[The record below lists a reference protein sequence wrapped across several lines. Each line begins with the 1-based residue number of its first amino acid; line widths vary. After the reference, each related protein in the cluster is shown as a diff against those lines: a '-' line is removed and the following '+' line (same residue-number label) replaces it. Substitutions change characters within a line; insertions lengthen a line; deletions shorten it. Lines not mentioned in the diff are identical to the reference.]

1 MDVSVFGRQ
10 LLGDSGTR
18 SLMNDLGDI
27 AAAGGAIMNLG
38 GGSPSLIPA
47 AEALFRRQMESLLRR
62 EGAFERAIGLYG
74 GPDGDRDF
82 AGALAGFLRREVGW
96 QVSERNIAVTNGSQS
111 AFLPLFNLLAGP
123 MGDGRRAR
131 RILLPLSPEYIGYA
145 DLGIA
150 PGLFSARRSTIR
162 ELDDQLFKYGVDFEG
177 LDGVEDIGAIC
188 VSRPTNPTGNVITD
202 EEVARLGAV
211 ARARGV
217 PLILDTAYGLPF
229 PGIVFGDATPVW
241 DENTVACMSL
251 SKLGLPGFRT
261 GIVIANEE
269 IIAALSAATAIF
281 CLSPGRLGPAFAT
294 ELIESGAVLG
304 LVREVIRPH
313 YAGRAS
319 RAVERLRAGLGDYPI
334 RIHKPEGAFF
344 LWLWMPGLPITNAA
358 LYERLKQR
366 DVIVVSGH
374 YFFPGRED
382 DDWPHKRECIRISYA
397 DDWERTERGLDIIAE
412 EVRRAYDGGAA
423 VGAGQ
428 RSVPR
433 KRSLPGRSG

>member
-1 MDVSVFGRQ
+1 MVKGMDVSAYGRR

-18 SLMNDLGDI
+18 SLMDDLGAI

-47 AEALFRRQMESLLRR
+47 AEATFRRHLESLLRC

-74 GPDGDRDF
+74 GPEGDRDF
-82 AGALAGFLRREVGW
+82 ANALAALLRREVGW
-96 QVSERNIAVTNGSQS
+96 KVTASNIALTNGSQS

-123 MGDGRRAR
+123 MGDGRPAR

-145 DLGIA
+145 DLGFT
-150 PGLFSARRSTIR
+150 PGLFTARRSTIH
-162 ELDDQLFKYGVDFEG
+162 ELDDKLFKYGVDFDG
-177 LDGVEDIGAIC
+177 LDEVEDIGAIC

-202 EEVARLGAV
+202 EEVARLGAF

-217 PLILDTAYGLPF
+217 PLILDTAYGAPF
-229 PGIVFGDATPVW
+229 PGIVFGESTPVW
-241 DENTVACMSL
+241 DEHTVVCMSL

-269 IIAALSAATAIF
+269 IIEALAAATAIY
-281 CLSPGRLGPAFAT
+281 CLSPGRLGPALAT
-294 ELIESGAVLG
+294 ELMKSGAL
-304 LVREVIRPH
+304 LPLARDVIRPH
-313 YAGRAS
+313 YAERAA
-319 RAVERLRAGLGDYPI
+319 RAVDRLRGGLYDYPV
-334 RIHKPEGAFF
+334 RIHVPEGAFF

-366 DVIVVSGH
+366 NVIVVSGH

-397 DDWERTERGLDIIAE
+397 DDWERTERGLDIIVE
-412 EVRRAYDGGAA
+412 EVRRAYDGAI
-423 VGAGQ
+423 
-428 RSVPR
+428 
-433 KRSLPGRSG
+433 GRRTA

>member
-1 MDVSVFGRQ
+1 MDVSAFGRR

-47 AEALFRRQMESLLRR
+47 AEATFRRHMEALLRR
-62 EGAFERAIGLYG
+62 ERAFERAIGLYG
-74 GPDGDRDF
+74 GPEGDRDF
-82 AGALAGFLRREVGW
+82 AGALAALLQREVGW
-96 QVSERNIAVTNGSQS
+96 EVTARNIALTNGSQS
-111 AFLPLFNLLAGP
+111 TFLPLFNLLAGP
-123 MGDGRRAR
+123 MGNGRPAR
-131 RILLPLSPEYIGYA
+131 RILLPLSPEYIGYG
-145 DLGIA
+145 DVGFT
-150 PGLFSARRSTIR
+150 PGLFAARRSTIH
-162 ELDDQLFKYGVDFEG
+162 ELDDKLFKYGVDFDG
-177 LDGVEDIGAIC
+177 LDEVDDIGAIC

-211 ARARGV
+211 ARGRGV

-229 PGIVFGDATPVW
+229 PGLVFGEATPVW
-241 DENTVACMSL
+241 DEHTVVCMSL

-261 GIVIANEE
+261 GIVVANEE
-269 IIAALSAATAIF
+269 IIEALAAATAIF
-281 CLSPGRLGPAFAT
+281 CLSPGRLGPALAT
-294 ELIESGAVLG
+294 ELIESGELLPLA
-304 LVREVIRPH
+304 RDVIRPH
-313 YAGRAS
+313 YAERAA
-319 RAVERLRAGLGDYPI
+319 RAVDRLRAGLGDYPI

-358 LYERLKQR
+358 LYGRLKQR

-397 DDWERTERGLDIIAE
+397 DDWERTERGLDIVVE
-412 EVRRAYDGGAA
+412 EVRRAYDG
-423 VGAGQ
+423 V
-428 RSVPR
+428 
-433 KRSLPGRSG
+433 PGR

>member
-1 MDVSVFGRQ
+1 MDVSAFGRR

-47 AEALFRRQMESLLRR
+47 AEATFRRHMEALLRR

-74 GPDGDRDF
+74 GPEGDRDF
-82 AGALAGFLRREVGW
+82 AGALAALLQREVGW
-96 QVSERNIAVTNGSQS
+96 EVTARNIALTNGSQS
-111 AFLPLFNLLAGP
+111 TFLPLFNLLAGP
-123 MGDGRRAR
+123 MGDGRPAR

-145 DLGIA
+145 DLGFA
-150 PGLFSARRSTIR
+150 PGLFTARRSTIH
-162 ELDDQLFKYGVDFEG
+162 ELDDKLFKYGVDFDG
-177 LDGVEDIGAIC
+177 LDEVEDIGAIC

-211 ARARGV
+211 ARGRGV

-229 PGIVFGDATPVW
+229 PGLVFGEATPVW
-241 DENTVACMSL
+241 DEHTVVCMSL

-269 IIAALSAATAIF
+269 IVEALAAATAIF
-281 CLSPGRLGPAFAT
+281 CLSPGRLGPALAT
-294 ELIESGAVLG
+294 ELIESGELLPLA
-304 LVREVIRPH
+304 RDVIRPH
-313 YAGRAS
+313 YAERAA
-319 RAVERLRAGLGDYPI
+319 RAVDRLRAGLGDYPI

-358 LYERLKQR
+358 LYGRLKQR

-397 DDWERTERGLDIIAE
+397 DDWERTERGLDIVVE
-412 EVRRAYDGGAA
+412 EVRRAYDGA
-423 VGAGQ
+423 
-428 RSVPR
+428 SVR
-433 KRSLPGRSG
+433 

>member
-1 MDVSVFGRQ
+1 MDASAFGRR

-47 AEALFRRQMESLLRR
+47 AEAVFRRHMESLLRR
-62 EGAFERAIGLYG
+62 AGAFERAIGLYG
-74 GPDGDRDF
+74 GPEGDRDF
-82 AGALAGFLRREVGW
+82 AAALAGLLRREVGW
-96 QVSERNIAVTNGSQS
+96 KVTARNIALTNGSQS

-123 MGDGRRAR
+123 MDRGRPAR

-145 DLGIA
+145 DLGFT
-150 PGLFSARRSTIR
+150 PGLFTARRSTID
-162 ELDDQLFKYGVDFEG
+162 ELDDKLFKYGVDFDG
-177 LDGVEDIGAIC
+177 LDEVDDIGAIC

-202 EEVARLGAV
+202 DEVARLGAV

-229 PGIVFGDATPVW
+229 PGLVFGESTPVW
-241 DENTVACMSL
+241 DEHTVVCMSL

-269 IIAALSAATAIF
+269 TVEALAAATAIF
-281 CLSPGRLGPAFAT
+281 CLSPGRLGPALGT
-294 ELIESGAVLG
+294 ELIAGGGLLP
-304 LVREVIRPH
+304 LVRDVIRPH
-313 YAGRAS
+313 YAGRAA
-319 RAVERLRAGLGDYPI
+319 RAVDRLRGGLHDYPI

-344 LWLWMPGLPITNAA
+344 LWLWMPGLPITNAV

-397 DDWERTERGLDIIAE
+397 DDWERTQRGLDIVVE
-412 EVRRAYDGGAA
+412 EVRRAYDGAA
-423 VGAGQ
+423 
-428 RSVPR
+428 
-433 KRSLPGRSG
+433 GRRTA

>member
-1 MDVSVFGRQ
+1 MDVSAYGRR

-18 SLMNDLGDI
+18 SLMDDLGAI

-47 AEALFRRQMESLLRR
+47 AEAVFRRHMVALLQR

-74 GPDGDRDF
+74 GPEGDRDF
-82 AGALAGFLRREVGW
+82 AAALAGLLRREVGW
-96 QVSERNIAVTNGSQS
+96 KVTARNIALTNGSQS

-123 MGDGRRAR
+123 MGDGRPAR

-145 DLGIA
+145 DVGFT
-150 PGLFSARRSTIR
+150 PGLFTARRSTIH
-162 ELDDQLFKYGVDFEG
+162 ELDDKLFKYGVDFDG
-177 LDGVEDIGAIC
+177 LDEVEDIGAIC

-202 EEVARLGAV
+202 EEVARLRAV

-217 PLILDTAYGLPF
+217 PLILDTAYGAPF
-229 PGIVFGDATPVW
+229 PGIVFGESTPVW
-241 DENTVACMSL
+241 DEHTVVCMSL

-269 IIAALSAATAIF
+269 IIESLAAATAIY
-281 CLSPGRLGPAFAT
+281 CLSPGRFGPALAT
-294 ELIESGAVLG
+294 ELIESDAL
-304 LVREVIRPH
+304 LPLARDVIRPH
-313 YAGRAS
+313 YADRAA
-319 RAVERLRAGLGDYPI
+319 RAVDRLRTGLSHYPI

-358 LYERLKQR
+358 LYERLKKR

-397 DDWERTERGLDIIAE
+397 DDRERTERGLDIVAE
-412 EVRRAYDGGAA
+412 EVRRAYDGAA
-423 VGAGQ
+423 
-428 RSVPR
+428 
-433 KRSLPGRSG
+433 GRRTA

>member
-1 MDVSVFGRQ
+1 MDVSAYGRR

-18 SLMNDLGDI
+18 SLMDDLGAI

-47 AEALFRRQMESLLRR
+47 AEAVFRRHMESLLRR

-74 GPDGDRDF
+74 GPEGDRDF
-82 AGALAGFLRREVGW
+82 AAALAGLLQREVGW
-96 QVSERNIAVTNGSQS
+96 NVTARNIALTNGSQS

-123 MGDGRRAR
+123 MGDGRPVR

-145 DLGIA
+145 DLGFT
-150 PGLFSARRSTIR
+150 PGLFTARRSTIH
-162 ELDDQLFKYGVDFEG
+162 ELDDKLFKYGVDFDG
-177 LDGVEDIGAIC
+177 LAAVDDIGAIC

-202 EEVARLGAV
+202 DEVERLGAV

-217 PLILDTAYGLPF
+217 PLVLDTAYGAPF
-229 PGIVFGDATPVW
+229 PGIVFGESTPVW
-241 DENTVACMSL
+241 DEHTVVCMSL

-269 IIAALSAATAIF
+269 IVAALAAATAIY
-281 CLSPGRLGPAFAT
+281 CLSPGRLGPALAT
-294 ELIESGAVLG
+294 ELIESGG
-304 LVREVIRPH
+304 LLPLAREVIRPH
-313 YAGRAS
+313 YAE
-319 RAVERLRAGLGDYPI
+319 RAVRAVDRLRAGLNDYPI

-344 LWLWMPGLPITNAA
+344 LWLWMPGLPISNAA

-412 EVRRAYDGGAA
+412 EVRRAYDGAA
-423 VGAGQ
+423 AAGCATE
-428 RSVPR
+428 V
-433 KRSLPGRSG
+433 

>member
-1 MDVSVFGRQ
+1 MDVSAYGRR

-18 SLMNDLGDI
+18 SLMDDLGAI

-47 AEALFRRQMESLLRR
+47 AEATFRRHMESLLRR

-74 GPDGDRDF
+74 GPEGDRDF
-82 AGALAGFLRREVGW
+82 AGALAGLLRREVGW
-96 QVSERNIAVTNGSQS
+96 KVTARNIALTNGSQS

-123 MGDGRRAR
+123 MGDGRPAR

-145 DLGIA
+145 DLGFT
-150 PGLFSARRSTIR
+150 PGLFTARRSTIH
-162 ELDDQLFKYGVDFEG
+162 ELDDKLFKYGVDFDG
-177 LDGVEDIGAIC
+177 LDEVEDIGAIC

-217 PLILDTAYGLPF
+217 PLILDTAYGAPF
-229 PGIVFGDATPVW
+229 PGIVFGESTPVW
-241 DENTVACMSL
+241 DEHTVVCMSL

-269 IIAALSAATAIF
+269 IIESLSAATAIY
-281 CLSPGRLGPAFAT
+281 CLSPGRLGPALAT
-294 ELIESGAVLG
+294 ELIESGELLPLA
-304 LVREVIRPH
+304 RDVIRPH
-313 YAGRAS
+313 YADRAA
-319 RAVERLRAGLGDYPI
+319 RAVDRLRAGLRDYPI

-344 LWLWMPGLPITNAA
+344 LWLWMPGLPTGNAA

-412 EVRRAYDGGAA
+412 EVGRAYDGAA
-423 VGAGQ
+423 
-428 RSVPR
+428 
-433 KRSLPGRSG
+433 GRRTA